1 MNTHDHHDDESL
13 PGEDELQALYRSLP
27 RKEPSPALDQAVRQA
42 AVEAV
47 LPKTRRRFAHWPV
60 AAASAAV
67 LVLAAGL
74 GLRMREQSPSMQA
87 PTPAAATIQANS
99 PTETQPPVSATNAP
113 LVPPSAS
120 AAPTVAQAPPAEIP
134 RATRRTHES
143 VKSLAKS
150 RAVSSE
156 MADQTFAPPPP
167 QPPPAPAPAIAMAPT
182 PLASAAPPA
191 SAGYRAEPAAR
202 SMAMRTMA
210 APMPAVAAPAAAPT
224 VDAAAANPNDTPAQE
239 LDKIRMLFAQHR
251 RDEALQ
257 RLSAFRQAHPDIGLP
272 DDVRAQL
279 PDHE

>member
-47 LPKTRRRFAHWPV
+47 RPKTRQPIARWPV

-67 LVLAAGL
+67 LVLAVGL
-74 GLRMREQSPSMQA
+74 GLRMREQPPGLQA
-87 PTPAAATIQANS
+87 PAPAAATIPAN
-99 PTETQPPVSATNAP
+99 PPAESQSSAAATHAPVVS
-113 LVPPSAS
+113 SS
-120 AAPTVAQAPPAEIP
+120 AAPMVAAAPPAEIP

-143 VKSLAKS
+143 AKSLAKS
-150 RAVSSE
+150 RVATAE
-156 MADQTFAPPPP
+156 MADQAFAP
-167 QPPPAPAPAIAMAPT
+167 PPPAPAPPIVMAQSPM
-182 PLASAAPPA
+182 ASAAPPA
-191 SAGYRAEPAAR
+191 TAGYRAEPAAR

-210 APMPAVAAPAAAPT
+210 AAAPAPTAPAPVSA
-224 VDAAAANPNDTPAQE
+224 VDATAANPNDTPAQE
-239 LDKIRMLFAQHR
+239 LDKIRLLFAQHR

-257 RLSAFRQAHPDIGLP
+257 RLSAFRQAHPEMSLP

>member
-47 LPKTRRRFAHWPV
+47 LPKTRRRFARWPV
-60 AAASAAV
+60 AATSAAV

-87 PTPAAATIQANS
+87 PTPAAATIQASS
-99 PTETQPPVSATNAP
+99 PAETQPPVSATNAP

-167 QPPPAPAPAIAMAPT
+167 PPAPAPAIAMAPT
-182 PLASAAPPA
+182 PLASAAPRA

-202 SMAMRTMA
+202 SMAMKTMA
-210 APMPAVAAPAAAPT
+210 APMPAAAAPAAAPT
-224 VDAAAANPNDTPAQE
+224 ADAAASNPNDTPAQE

-257 RLSAFRQAHPDIGLP
+257 RLSAFRQAHPDISLP

>member
-1 MNTHDHHDDESL
+1 MNTHDHHDDASP

-42 AVEAV
+42 AVDAV
-47 LPKTRRRFAHWPV
+47 CPTARRRFARWPV

-74 GLRMREQSPSMQA
+74 GLRMREQSPSGPA

-99 PTETQPPVSATNAP
+99 PAETQSPVSAGNAP

-120 AAPTVAQAPPAEIP
+120 AAPTVAQAPPAEISQ
-134 RATRRTHES
+134 AMRRTHES

-150 RAVSSE
+150 PAVSSE
-156 MADQTFAPPPP
+156 MADQAFAP
-167 QPPPAPAPAIAMAPT
+167 PPPAPAPAIAMGPT
-182 PLASAAPPA
+182 TVASAAPPA
-191 SAGYRAEPAAR
+191 SPGHRAEPAAR
-202 SMAMRTMA
+202 SMAMKTMA
-210 APMPAVAAPAAAPT
+210 APVPAAAAPT
-224 VDAAAANPNDTPAQE
+224 ADAAAANPNDTPAQE

-257 RLSAFRQAHPDIGLP
+257 RLSAFRQAHPDFRLP